1 MDIFYA
7 WIAAIASG
15 VSPLVIKATSQS
27 VVKSPWLFNVLWV
40 GFGIPPIAIY
50 ALIKGGSMPA
60 DWPSILALAVS
71 YALFFILYTLAIYK
85 IDVTTMAPLFSL
97 RTVFAAL
104 LGVFVLNESISSIGM
119 LLIVI
124 IVLVSPLA
132 AYDEH
137 QKLGSFKQPDVLIA
151 IAAMAA
157 LALMGN
163 FTNLAVQKNG
173 FASTILWQDII
184 TLAIMLPTLAF
195 VPKRDLRLKL
205 KRVRPFMLLA
215 VTGFIYTA
223 TATLAYAS
231 NLTLSSVIVSLP
243 LSMFFAFALSRKFK
257 GFLEHHPLKVYAIRF
272 GGAAVMVV
280 CAIALSMI

>member
-1 MDIFYA
+1 MDILYA

-15 VSPLVIKATSQS
+15 ISPLVIKATGKS

-40 GFGIPPIAIY
+40 GFGIPPIAVY

-60 DWPSILALAVS
+60 DWTSILALAIS
-71 YALFFILYTLAIYK
+71 YALFFALYTLAIYK

-97 RTVFAAL
+97 RTVFAAI
-104 LGVFVLNESISSIGM
+104 LGVFVLNETISIIGIF
-119 LLIVI
+119 LIIVI
-124 IVLVSPLA
+124 VLASPLA

-137 QKLGSFKQPDVLIA
+137 QKLRSFKQPGVLIA
-151 IAAMAA
+151 VAAMVA
-157 LALMGN
+157 LALMGY

-184 TLAIMLPTLAF
+184 TLTIMMPTLVF
-195 VPKRDLRLKL
+195 VPKKDLKL
-205 KRVRPFMLLA
+205 DFKRVRPFMLLA
-215 VTGFIYTA
+215 TTGFIYTA
-223 TATLAYAS
+223 TATLAYAN

-257 GFLEHHPLKVYAIRF
+257 GFLEHHPLKVYVIRF
-272 GGAAVMVV
+272 SGAAVMVI
-280 CAIALSMI
+280 CAIALSII